1 MANIFNA
8 AEYLAKYPALADYGY
23 NESNAWDH
31 FVQYGAGE
39 LRTPN
44 AELDGKVT
52 AESVL
57 AYANGN
63 PELAEHFGITVPAT
77 ELSAQQTA
85 DLVLHYVQYGNA
97 EDRANK
103 LVDFEGGDDTDG
115 DLSELESALASYQ
128 DAAKDKAAVL
138 EEAREV
144 LELDEDEDVEAAL
157 SGAVEKAVTELS
169 SVVEVDGEGIFDPEV
184 FKNASAKGQAQIIK
198 GAELELQGR
207 VDIAQASVNSVKG
220 LNGKANA
227 FNSAVTAYEKAAK
240 TAADN
245 YTAFA
250 KAQAAAVAQS
260 NVQVNLEGANKA
272 DDNFKLKV
280 TEGKGT
286 PLEVFKVKDG
296 KLVKGDGYAKAQ
308 KAIANF
314 AELEAATQKVFGNIK
329 ALDDAKKKVLDS
341 LVAVTLAEKSSYITK
356 KVEEEGDG
364 GSKVEVD
371 VVVDWKE
378 IADIKWKKESGGSI
392 TFEVFDKNGEKL
404 ATDDA
409 EAVAKA
415 LGEAENALNFASIDT
430 AGEIQVDDVTL
441 VPSDYELIDDE
452 AATEDVAPK
461 ATALVEAKAN
471 QAAFQEALAKYNEV
485 KALVDANEAADD
497 AIDAAVEALE
507 ALGYELADD
516 TGSEGNDLFVFLE
529 QAVTVYDFGTEGDDV
544 FYFGGEF
551 SFVVLEDG
559 EDAVKDRVGDKDV
572 LEIFAQQDGD
582 NVVLY
587 VETNEVGGNATN
599 GADLIKVELVGV
611 NVADLQFNDGF
622 LTLGA

>member
-144 LELDEDEDVEAAL
+144 LELDEDEDVEEAL
-157 SGAVEKAVTELS
+157 DSAVEKAVETLS
-169 SVVEVDGEGIFDPEV
+169 SVVKVDGEGIFDPKV
-184 FKNASAKGQAQIIK
+184 FDNASAKGQAQIIK

-250 KAQAAAVAQS
+250 KAKAAAEAQS
-260 NVQVNLEGANKA
+260 DVAEITLTGA
-272 DDNFKLKV
+272 DDAANFKLTLGADASAPV
-280 TEGKGT
+280 
-286 PLEVFKVKDG
+286 VFEVKDG
-296 KLVKGDGYAKAQ
+296 KLVKGDDYAKAQ

-329 ALDDAKKKVLDS
+329 ALDDAEKKVLGS
-341 LVAVTLAEKSSYITK
+341 LVAVTLAEKSI
-356 KVEEEGDG
+356 EGVDADG
-364 GSKVEVD
+364 
-371 VVVDWKE
+371 WKE
-378 IADIKWKKESGGSI
+378 IADIKWKKENDVI
-392 TFEVFDKNGEKL
+392 TFEVLDKDG
-404 ATDDA
+404 DDVD
-409 EAVAKA
+409 AVAGA
-415 LGEAENALNFASIDT
+415 LGDAANALNFASIDNTATAT
-430 AGEIQVDDVTL
+430 AGQIQVDEDTKL
-441 VPSDYELIDDE
+441 VPSDYKLIDDE
-452 AATEDVAPK
+452 VATATALQTVAPK

-516 TGSEGNDLFVFLE
+516 AGSEGNDLFVFLE
-529 QAVTVYDFGTEGDDV
+529 QEVTVYDFGTEGDDV

-599 GADLIKVELVGV
+599 DADLIKVELVGV

>member
-63 PELAEHFGITVPAT
+63 PELAEYFGITVPAT

-115 DLSELESALASYQ
+115 DLSELESAFSYQ

-169 SVVEVDGEGIFDPEV
+169 NVVKDDNGKGIFDPKV
-184 FKNASAKGQAQIIK
+184 FDNASAKGQAQIIK

-220 LNGKANA
+220 LSDKANA

-250 KAQAAAVAQS
+250 KAKAAAEAQS
-260 NVQVNLEGANKA
+260 DVEEITLTGA
-272 DDNFKLKV
+272 DDAANFKLTLGADDSAPV
-280 TEGKGT
+280 
-286 PLEVFKVKDG
+286 VFEVKDG
-296 KLVKGDGYAKAQ
+296 KLVKGAGYADAK

-329 ALDDAKKKVLDS
+329 ALADAEKKVLE
-341 LVAVTLAEKSSYITK
+341 TLA
-356 KVEEEGDG
+356 
-364 GSKVEVD
+364 
-371 VVVDWKE
+371 
-378 IADIKWKKESGGSI
+378 
-392 TFEVFDKNGEKL
+392 
-404 ATDDA
+404 
-409 EAVAKA
+409 AVA
-415 LGEAENALNFASIDT
+415 LAENATEDDWKDIASITVKEGEDGSFEYVAKDKEGEEVDDFDMLNDAVEALKFASIDT
-430 AGEIQVDDVTL
+430 ATTAGQIQDGNGKPVT
-441 VPSDYELIDDE
+441 SKYELIDD
-452 AATEDVAPK
+452 ADALQDVAPK
-461 ATALVEAKAN
+461 ATDLVEAKAN

-485 KALVDANEAADD
+485 KALVDANDAADD

-599 GADLIKVELVGV
+599 DADLIKVELVGV